1 MKSFSD
7 LHSSR
12 IAKQKVDH
20 RMHMTSDLN
29 PFGDATIHVKFPLM
43 KKIIISTI
51 VG

>member
-7 LHSSR
+7 LYSSR
-12 IAKQKVDH
+12 IAKQQVDH
-20 RMHMTSDLN
+20 HMHMTSDLN
-29 PFGDATIHVKFPLM
+29 PFGDATIHAKFRRM